1 MIQQMA
7 FSVHL
12 ASSVFDMKLRETVIT
27 RTYTLYKV
35 DQWEISKP
43 EACTHTASPNN
54 SKAGP
59 HLKISVEEDIF

>member
-35 DQWEISKP
+35 DQWEIPKP
-43 EACTHTASPNN
+43 
-54 SKAGP
+54 
-59 HLKISVEEDIF
+59 